1 MKFKMCGEGWCP
13 LRRSET
19 ELRANSYLG
28 RKSKGFEREGKRK
41 NPSDSKVCNLQVK
54 MSYYLTE
61 CAFKSKFQLFL
72 LPEKTAIV
80 SSIYC
85 QK

>member
-28 RKSKGFEREGKRK
+28 RNSKGFEREGKRK
-41 NPSDSKVCNLQVK
+41 AVLKPPQANDSRAADVFAQPSWVTLDSR
-54 MSYYLTE
+54 
-61 CAFKSKFQLFL
+61 
-72 LPEKTAIV
+72 
-80 SSIYC
+80 
-85 QK
+85 